1 VSWPPHK
8 DWDHS

>member
-1 VSWPPHK
+1 M